1 MTQHIQCNIPFISDY
16 PSGRSSCSSPSTKEL
31 QCSPIGPFSPIG
43 LSHIFEILLSNKRP
57 SNIPFF
63 LFAYLVQT
71 CFLVCLSNNISSLVR
86 SLVRSLV
93 SSFRFG
99 SVGVCCCS
107 IYKILFRRNLC
118 LFSPM
123 LCCYCFC
130 CCCEKEISFC
140 RLFVHISLF
149 FLSLSCIIL
158 D

>member
-1 MTQHIQCNIPFISDY
+1 MLAYRAILAYRPIPHF
-16 PSGRSSCSSPSTKEL
+16 RN
-31 QCSPIGPFSPIG
+31 FA
-43 LSHIFEILLSNKRP
+43 FEQTSFKHL
-57 SNIPFF
+57 FF
-63 LFAYLVQT
+63 LFAYLVKT
-71 CFLVCLSNNISSLVR
+71 CFLVCLSNNIS

-107 IYKILFRRNLC
+107 IYKILFCRNLC

-140 RLFVHISLF
+140 RLFVHISHLF